1 MKKYALILLCLALVV
16 AAGCGKQTA
25 PETLPET
32 TEAPTTLPTE
42 TTEPPTEPLPKT
54 EPVAVLAD
62 KTPAVLT
69 RLSRGSQVDVVK
81 DYDETY
87 VIVHTQAGYGLME
100 KCLLTSDT
108 PYEPWTGY
116 ALWNKGFYDNY
127 LLTGDPVRL
136 LQTNTKIE
144 VLDEYDGCCVVTVED
159 TLGYMKREDIS
170 KYRFVPSDGGG
181 SSDGGGGGGGSSSGG
196 QDGGDIS
203 LRAPVFAVN
212 LSAIAQE
219 GTVTGKAT
227 VKVDQAQVILAFFD
241 RGEQAPVIVEPGFGE
256 DWPGYTPVLLGEL
269 WGYIPQ
275 NLLETPESQA
285 FQEWSGY
292 ARYNAALYDNF
303 YLRGNATRLGTNTAI
318 QVLNDLETCF
328 LVRCNDTLGF
338 MAKDSVS
345 QYPISVGGGSSE
357 SSGDSGGGGGGGDEW
372 TPPVL

>member
-32 TEAPTTLPTE
+32 TETPTTLPTE

-87 VIVHTQAGYGLME
+87 VIVYTQAGYGLME

-144 VLDEYDGCCVVTVED
+144 VLDEYDNCCVVTVED

-170 KYRFVPSDGGG
+170 KYRSVPSDGG
-181 SSDGGGGGGGSSSGG
+181 SSDGGGGGSSSGG

-203 LRAPVFAVN
+203 LCAPAFAVN

-219 GTVTGKAT
+219 GTSNH
-227 VKVDQAQVILAFFD
+227 Q
-241 RGEQAPVIVEPGFGE
+241 P
-256 DWPGYTPVLLGEL
+256 
-269 WGYIPQ
+269 
-275 NLLETPESQA
+275 
-285 FQEWSGY
+285 
-292 ARYNAALYDNF
+292 
-303 YLRGNATRLGTNTAI
+303 
-318 QVLNDLETCF
+318 C
-328 LVRCNDTLGF
+328 
-338 MAKDSVS
+338 
-345 QYPISVGGGSSE
+345 
-357 SSGDSGGGGGGGDEW
+357 
-372 TPPVL
+372 

>member
-25 PETLPET
+25 PEPLPET
-32 TEAPTTLPTE
+32 TETPTTLPTE

-87 VIVHTQAGYGLME
+87 VIVYTQAGYGLME

-144 VLDEYDGCCVVTVED
+144 VLDEYDNCCVVTVED
-159 TLGYMKREDIS
+159 TLGYIKREDIS
-170 KYRFVPSDGGG
+170 KYRSVPSDGGG

-203 LRAPVFAVN
+203 LCAPAFAVN

-241 RGEQAPVIVEPGFGE
+241 RGEQAPVIVEAGFGE
-256 DWPGYTPVLLGEL
+256 DWPGYAPVLLGGAL
-269 WGYIPQ
+269 R
-275 NLLETPESQA
+275 LHSPESAGNPGQPG
-285 FQEWSGY
+285 FPGMEW
-292 ARYNAALYDNF
+292 
-303 YLRGNATRLGTNTAI
+303 LR
-318 QVLNDLETCF
+318 
-328 LVRCNDTLGF
+328 
-338 MAKDSVS
+338 
-345 QYPISVGGGSSE
+345 
-357 SSGDSGGGGGGGDEW
+357 
-372 TPPVL
+372 PVQCSPL

>member
-32 TEAPTTLPTE
+32 TETPTTLPTE

-54 EPVAVLAD
+54 ESVAVLAD

-144 VLDEYDGCCVVTVED
+144 VLGEYDNCCVVTVED

-170 KYRFVPSDGGG
+170 KYRSVPSDGG
-181 SSDGGGGGGGSSSGG
+181 SSDGGGGGGSSSGG

-203 LRAPVFAVN
+203 LRAPAFAVN

-241 RGEQAPVIVEPGFGE
+241 RGEQAPVIVEAGFGE
-256 DWPGYTPVLLGEL
+256 DWAGYAPVLLGEL
-269 WGYIPQ
+269 CGYIPQ
-275 NLLETPESQA
+275 NLLETPDSQA

-303 YLRGNATRLGTNTAI
+303 YLRGKATCLRTNTAI
-318 QVLNDLETCF
+318 QVLNDLQTCF
-328 LVRCNDTLGF
+328 LVRCDDTLGF

-345 QYPISVGGGSSE
+345 QYPISVDGGSSE
-357 SSGDSGGGGGGGDEW
+357 SSDDSGRGGGGDEW